1 MAVTPGAR
9 GEVGQ
14 GHAEDRPSRGEQ
26 SRRGRR
32 RRREEGQQGAQRRG
46 PGFPMGKPM
55 ENNLQMV
62 GFPQLC

>member
-14 GHAEDRPSRGEQ
+14 GHAEDGPSRGEQ

-32 RRREEGQQGAQRRG
+32 RKEGQQGAQRRG
-46 PGFPMGKPM
+46 PGFPMGKP
-55 ENNLQMV
+55 
-62 GFPQLC
+62 

>member
-14 GHAEDRPSRGEQ
+14 GHAEDGPSRGEQ

-32 RRREEGQQGAQRRG
+32 RRREAGQQGAQRRG
-46 PGFPMGKPM
+46 PGFPMGKPW
-55 ENNLQMV
+55 ENHRKTL
-62 GFPQLC
+62 GKP